1 MAVVASSLLD
11 GPGLQQSSKLD
22 STDEATIGMAVVASR
37 TLGANGISGSAGRWP
52 AGREMPASGRHY
64 QGAYDQSYENSTV
77 RLSGSYS
84 ITIASA
90 PVAHQL

>member
-11 GPGLQQSSKLD
+11 GPGQQQSSKLD
-22 STDEATIGMAVVASR
+22 STEATVGMAAVASR
-37 TLGANGISGSAGRWP
+37 TLGAPGISGSAGRWP
-52 AGREMPASGRHY
+52 AAREMPASGRHY
-64 QGAYDQSYENSTV
+64 PGAYDQSYENSTV
-77 RLSGSYS
+77 RLTGSYS

>member
-11 GPGLQQSSKLD
+11 GPGQQQSSKLD
-22 STDEATIGMAVVASR
+22 STEATVGMAAVASR
-37 TLGANGISGSAGRWP
+37 TLGATGISGSAGQRP
-52 AGREMPASGRHY
+52 ALP
-64 QGAYDQSYENSTV
+64 GAYDQSYENSTV
-77 RLSGSYS
+77 RLTGSYS